1 MYPNLYPNSKRT
13 NVENVDIGLKECKK
27 VVYIVD
33 KWQEKR
39 RIKPTELLLSRGS
52 GVRIP
57 LVAPFK
63 NNLKALCIKP
73 LGIFYF
79 LGKAEH
85 LSTLYFCIP
94 ICTTTVK

>member
-13 NVENVDIGLKECKK
+13 NVENVDIGLKDCKK

-33 KWQEKR
+33 KRQEKR
-39 RIKPTELLLSRGS
+39 SEKPTELLLSRGS

-57 LVAPFK
+57 PVAPFET
-63 NNLKALCIKP
+63 NLKVLNVKA

-79 LGKAEH
+79 PAL
-85 LSTLYFCIP
+85 
-94 ICTTTVK
+94 

>member
-13 NVENVDIGLKECKK
+13 NVENVDIGLKDCKK

-33 KWQEKR
+33 KRQEKR
-39 RIKPTELLLSRGS
+39 SEKPTELLLSRGS

-57 LVAPFK
+57 PVAPFET
-63 NNLKALCIKP
+63 NLKALYIKA

-79 LGKAEH
+79 KVVLIPCINH
-85 LSTLYFCIP
+85 LLLWYNSL
-94 ICTTTVK
+94 